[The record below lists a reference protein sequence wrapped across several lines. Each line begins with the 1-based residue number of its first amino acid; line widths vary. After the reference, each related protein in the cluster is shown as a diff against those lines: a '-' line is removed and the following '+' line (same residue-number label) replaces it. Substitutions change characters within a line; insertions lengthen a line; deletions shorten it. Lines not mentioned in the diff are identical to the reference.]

1 MRWYAYIGYF
11 FAGAFLANS
20 VPHFVQG
27 ITGQEFQTPFGE
39 SSSAIV
45 NVIWGFVNFAI
56 GYSIITGLGKLSF
69 PLHKAGRDG
78 SPGGHSNGSHPG
90 LFFQLYLGTKRLRA
104 DLTKLGL
111 PTSTRV
117 FLLDY

>member
-56 GYSIITGLGKLSF
+56 GYSIITGLGGLSF
-69 PLHKAGRDG
+69 NFTRQVGMVA
-78 SPGGHSNGSHPG
+78 
-90 LFFQLYLGTKRLRA
+90 LGVIVMA
-104 DLTKLGL
+104 LTLAY
-111 PTSTRV
+111 S
-117 FLLDY
+117 FSSI